1 MRGQPGSTA
10 RAAVLG
16 LCALAFGC
24 SVETADDSAQA
35 EGGSTH
41 AVIAIGRQASAAEPG
56 DARAD
61 AFAGFLR
68 TSGEVD
74 AASALRVAGLGL
86 DLPPLDQCK
95 KTAPGSS
102 VDRAPVAR
110 VELIDAG
117 EVTIAVGRSVTTLAP
132 RAFPTITDA
141 ISGVVYTTRDRTASL
156 PPANPYTVAT
166 TGATTLGPL
175 SGEARAPAALS
186 GVTLGG
192 IPLAEVESLLST
204 ETLKLAWERGAAGD
218 RVYVELETDAGTT
231 SCTFRDDAG
240 QGSVPAALL
249 PSGSEASISV
259 HRLREASFGDVGVT
273 HGQLRFDFELSAPV
287 SFE

>member
-1 MRGQPGSTA
+1 
-10 RAAVLG
+10 
-16 LCALAFGC
+16 
-24 SVETADDSAQA
+24 
-35 EGGSTH
+35 
-41 AVIAIGRQASAAEPG
+41 
-56 DARAD
+56 
-61 AFAGFLR
+61 
-68 TSGEVD
+68 
-74 AASALRVAGLGL
+74 
-86 DLPPLDQCK
+86 
-95 KTAPGSS
+95 

-110 VELIDAG
+110 VELLDAG
-117 EVTIAVGRSVTTLAP
+117 EVTIAVGGSVTTLAP

-141 ISGVVYTTRDRTASL
+141 ISGVVYTTRDRTSSL
-156 PPANPYTVAT
+156 PPASPYTVAT

-175 SGEARAPAALS
+175 SGEAPAPAALS
-186 GVTLGG
+186 GVTLDG
-192 IPLAEVESLLST
+192 IPLAEVESLRST

-218 RVYVELETDAGTT
+218 RVYVELETDAATT

-259 HRLREASFGDVGVT
+259 HRLRESSFGDLGVT